1 MRRFKCFCRN
11 TIDREVPNSYFITP
25 LEITEAENYWFSHVQ
40 TKHFGNDVCSFK
52 ENGTLPPK
60 SSLKNLQPIID
71 LVGVKRI
78 SGRHIKS
85 LISYSR
91 MHPVILP
98 GNCGVTKLLMHAGP
112 TLLGSSLSC
121 KYHIIRG
128 RNAIHFVTRNCV
140 TCLRCSQKPKPQKI
154 GQLPTERKT
163 VDIVFENVV
172 LNNSGPI
179 FVKYRYIRKPTLVK
193 AVHIELVS
201 DLSSKAF
208 IAALHHFV
216 SRRGKPKVI

>member
-1 MRRFKCFCRN
+1 M
-11 TIDREVPNSYFITP
+11 
-25 LEITEAENYWFSHVQ
+25 
-40 TKHFGNDVCSFK
+40 
-52 ENGTLPPK
+52 
-60 SSLKNLQPIID
+60 
-71 LVGVKRI
+71 
-78 SGRHIKS
+78 
-85 LISYSR
+85 
-91 MHPVILP
+91 
-98 GNCGVTKLLMHAGP
+98 
-112 TLLGSSLSC
+112 
-121 KYHIIRG
+121 
-128 RNAIHFVTRNCV
+128 

-154 GQLPTERKT
+154 GQLPTERIT